1 MFFFFFSSRRRH
13 TRCALVTGVQTCALP
28 ISGGSANALTL
39 IPPVPIAVR
48 AAGRVYFVTPSSTNT
63 GPTTAKPSELPAAA
77 IQLAGAALVG
87 GEIIAGRP
95 IALYDDGTNFQL
107 LQIAGPS
114 DLPGQVAFTGIIT
127 PAQIAGDMNDYDPV
141 DKIGRAHAE
150 LQSQMRTSY
159 AVFCL
164 Q

>member
-114 DLPGQVAFTGIIT
+114 HLPGQVAFTGIIT
-127 PAQIAGDMNDYDPV
+127 PAQIPGNINDFAPLDNP
-141 DKIGRAHAE
+141 RRH
-150 LQSQMRTSY
+150 RTDI
-159 AVFCL
+159 
-164 Q
+164 